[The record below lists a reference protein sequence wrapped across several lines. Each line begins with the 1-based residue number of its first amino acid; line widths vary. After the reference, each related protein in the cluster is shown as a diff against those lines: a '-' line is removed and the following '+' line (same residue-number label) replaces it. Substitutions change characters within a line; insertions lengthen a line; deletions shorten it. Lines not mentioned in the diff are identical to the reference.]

1 MKTKL
6 LILFL
11 LLMAAC
17 TTDKPMTDEQK
28 AAVKV
33 EGSVA
38 VNEFF
43 DAMKNSDLQK
53 MLSMSENTSDFT
65 YITGGEILTSEMQQE
80 MATQYLPYV
89 ERQTF
94 ITKFEKYIIINTT
107 CFIYLW
113 QGDNGMYMTSGD
125 STMLQDY
132 VLSYT
137 FRKSDGQWKL
147 FFGHESQKTEL
158 PIDTTAISDLN

>member
-1 MKTKL
+1 MKSKL
-6 LILFL
+6 LISFL
-11 LLMAAC
+11 LILAAC
-17 TTDKPMTDEQK
+17 SSNKPMTDEQK
-28 AAVKV
+28 ATVKE

-43 DAMKNSDLQK
+43 DAMKNSNLEK
-53 MLSMSENTSDFT
+53 LLAMVENTPDFT
-65 YITGGEILTSEMQQE
+65 YITGGEILTYEMQQE
-80 MATQYLPYV
+80 MANQYMPFV

-94 ITKFEKYIIINTT
+94 ITKSEKYIIIDPS

-125 STMLQDY
+125 STILEDY

-137 FRKSDGQWKL
+137 FIKSDSGWKL
-147 FFGHESQKTEL
+147 VFGHESQKTQI
-158 PIDTTAISDLN
+158 PIDTTMMR

>member
-1 MKTKL
+1 MKVKL
-6 LILFL
+6 LILLL

-28 AAVKV
+28 ATVKE
-33 EGSVA
+33 EGSAV

-43 DAMKNSDLQK
+43 DAMKNSNLEK
-53 MLSMSENTSDFT
+53 LLTMVENTPDFT
-65 YITGGEILTSEMQQE
+65 YITGGEILTYEMQQE
-80 MATQYLPYV
+80 MAKQYMPYV

-94 ITKFEKYIIINTT
+94 ITKSEKYVIIDPF

-113 QGDNGMYMTSGD
+113 QGDNGVYMTSGD
-125 STMLQDY
+125 TSILEDY

-137 FRKSDGQWKL
+137 FKKSDSGWKL
-147 FFGHESQKTEL
+147 VFGHESQKAPM
-158 PIDTTAISDLN
+158 PIDTAMVQ

>member
-1 MKTKL
+1 MKLKL
-6 LILFL
+6 LIPLL

-17 TTDKPMTDEQK
+17 TSDKPMTEEQK
-28 AAVKV
+28 ATVKE
-33 EGSVA
+33 EGSVV

-43 DAMKNSDLQK
+43 DAMKNNNLEK
-53 MLSMSENTSDFT
+53 FLTMVENTPDFT
-65 YITGGEILTSEMQQE
+65 YITGGEILTYEMQQE
-80 MATQYLPYV
+80 MAKQYMPYI

-94 ITKFEKYIIINTT
+94 ITKSEKYVIIDPF

-125 STMLQDY
+125 TTILEDY

-137 FRKSDGQWKL
+137 FKKSDSGWRL
-147 FFGHESQKTEL
+147 VFGHESQKAPI
-158 PIDTTAISDLN
+158 PIDTTMMQ

>member
-1 MKTKL
+1 MKVKL
-6 LILFL
+6 LIPLL

-28 AAVKV
+28 ATVKE
-33 EGSVA
+33 EGSAV

-43 DAMKNSDLQK
+43 DAMKNSNLEK
-53 MLSMSENTSDFT
+53 LLTMVENTPDFT
-65 YITGGEILTSEMQQE
+65 YITGGEILTYEMQQE
-80 MATQYLPYV
+80 MAKQYMPYV

-94 ITKFEKYIIINTT
+94 ITKSEKYVIIDPF

-113 QGDNGMYMTSGD
+113 QGDNGVYMTSGD
-125 STMLQDY
+125 TSILEDY

-137 FRKSDGQWKL
+137 FKKSDSGWKL
-147 FFGHESQKTEL
+147 VFGHESQKAPM
-158 PIDTTAISDLN
+158 PIDTAMVQ